1 MTFQTFINQIQAN
14 GFEFSTIDSDNSMFF
29 QNKQKKELE
38 LRIDFKPMLN
48 DKKEPYIG
56 RYVSVW
62 KTGQEY
68 APSGIIMVPFE
79 KIYFDENWNIMVPKE
94 VGVNILDI

>member
-14 GFEFSTIDSDNSMFF
+14 GFEFSTMDSDNSMFF
-29 QNKQKKELE
+29 QNKKKTELE

-48 DKKEPYIG
+48 DKKEPYIK

-62 KTGQEY
+62 KTGQGDV
-68 APSGIIMVPFE
+68 PSRIIMVPFE
-79 KIYFDENWNIMVPKE
+79 KIYFDENWNIMIPKE
-94 VGVNILDI
+94 VGVSIFDI